1 MTSRAGPTYFPIEL
15 RSGKEGRGKMRG
27 ALGAPSRF
35 HKKR

>member
-15 RSGKEGRGKMRG
+15 NSETKLGNMLGV
-27 ALGAPSRF
+27 LGAPSRF